1 VTNAA
6 QVKQTAATSLAV
18 WEIPATAVAGERF
31 AVKIGVKSSAGSD
44 LRGHS
49 VQVRNAAGD
58 AIGEGRLGDAPRPS
72 TDALYWTELS
82 MPAPAVEGIAAM
94 KAHFSAAGLQPP
106 HTDASAQFSL
116 TVVKAPEHTVTI
128 KVVETESAKP
138 LADAYLRLGS
148 YRAATGEAGSATL
161 RVCKGRYQLHTW
173 KVGYDAAP
181 QAVHVD
187 GDMFIEVAAVVV
199 PEENVDRAW
208 KG

>member
-1 VTNAA
+1 MVGNHA
-6 QVKQTAATSLAV
+6 
-18 WEIPATAVAGERF
+18 R
-31 AVKIGVKSSAGSD
+31 
-44 LRGHS
+44 
-49 VQVRNAAGD
+49 AAGHR
-58 AIGEGRLGDAPRPS
+58 AA
-72 TDALYWTELS
+72 
-82 MPAPAVEGIAAM
+82 IAA
-94 KAHFSAAGLQPP
+94 AFSHQ
-106 HTDASAQFSL
+106 
-116 TVVKAPEHTVTI
+116 
-128 KVVETESAKP
+128 

-187 GDMFIEVAAVVV
+187 GDMFIEVAAVIV